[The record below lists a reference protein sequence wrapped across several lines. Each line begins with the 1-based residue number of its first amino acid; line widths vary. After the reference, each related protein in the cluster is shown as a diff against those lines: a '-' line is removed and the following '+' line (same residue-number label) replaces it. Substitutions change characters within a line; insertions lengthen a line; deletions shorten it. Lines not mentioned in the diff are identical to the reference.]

1 MPPGIQTSSVVFS
14 FHPGVLVQ
22 DLHHRSLLLLIFNQH
37 AASSANVLDNID
49 DLAEAGGCTACLSEA
64 RETEV
69 GAATVFENDEEFN
82 DEGDGLD
89 LQVYTHL
96 KLASYLRL
104 VMRRNE
110 SSITSQYEIRLQH
123 LNLEPPSMQTPSTE
137 NKTRTECWGVL
148 TIALVDTCVD
158 GVRLAV

>member
-69 GAATVFENDEEFN
+69 G
-82 DEGDGLD
+82 GLD